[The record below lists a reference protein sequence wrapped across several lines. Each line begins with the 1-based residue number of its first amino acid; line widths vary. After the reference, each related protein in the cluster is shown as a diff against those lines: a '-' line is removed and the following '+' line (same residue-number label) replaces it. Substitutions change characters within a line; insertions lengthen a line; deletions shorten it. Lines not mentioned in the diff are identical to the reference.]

1 MGPEISSILFYLFG
15 AMAILC
21 AIAVVVAKNPVTSAM
36 GMALSFVATAAI
48 FFNLNAQFLGI
59 VQLIVYAGAILVLF
73 LFIVM
78 MLDIKAE
85 ERYNLLPMVTGVI
98 IAGLFAGMVTRVAL
112 VMPGAKEGSCPV
124 KALVEESGTLLVG
137 DARPSKEARPA
148 SLSPYGGKL
157 PEINPAAAA
166 LQLNPDASLE
176 EAAAATSVPD
186 TKLLGQKLFT
196 EYNTAFA
203 ILGFALLAGT
213 VGAVAIGRKF
223 RKD

>member
-1 MGPEISSILFYLFG
+1 MGPEISSLLFCLFG
-15 AMAILC
+15 AMAVIC

-48 FFNLNAQFLGI
+48 YFNLGAQFLGI

-85 ERYNLLPMVTGVI
+85 ERYTLMPMVMGVI

-112 VMPGAKEGSCPV
+112 SLPGSREECCPA
-124 KALVEESGTLLVG
+124 KALLCSVDELLIG
-137 DARPSKEARPA
+137 DARPNKEPE
-148 SLSPYGGKL
+148 SQLSPYGGKL
-157 PEINPAAAA
+157 PAINPAMAAR
-166 LQLNPDASLE
+166 QLDPSMSPE
-176 EAAAATSVPD
+176 EAATATSVPD
-186 TKLLGQKLFT
+186 TKLIGQKLFT
-196 EYNTAFA
+196 EYNIAFA
-203 ILGFALLAGT
+203 VLGFALLAGT